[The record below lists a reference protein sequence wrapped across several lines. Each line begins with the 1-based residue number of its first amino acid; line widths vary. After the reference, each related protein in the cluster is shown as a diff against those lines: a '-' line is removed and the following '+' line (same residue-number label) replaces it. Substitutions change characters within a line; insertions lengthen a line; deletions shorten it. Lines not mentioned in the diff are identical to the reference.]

1 MSSLLEQAIID
12 AAALKEAA
20 IKNAEAAILNK
31 YSADIKEVVENLF
44 EQEDEEPTEAPEQ
57 NDESDAL
64 EDSIPNAFDD
74 EIADD
79 DSEIVLNMEDL
90 KDMANALSSAEE
102 DLVGD
107 PAPHESLMD
116 TLPSE
121 PPSLGSEME
130 VPTADIQATLEE
142 EIEISDVEEL
152 LEELV
157 VDIEPQKSG
166 WAGTPEDIM
175 KYKEELRLAQLS
187 ATAAE
192 EQNKELVAAR
202 DRLSEQNSKMKNIIS
217 VLKEQVEKASL
228 SNARLLYTNEVLTD
242 NSLNERQRNTVVEA
256 LSNADSI
263 NEAKVIFETLK
274 NAVGSVKGKA
284 QPKSLRETIERP
296 TNTLPRR
303 EARTDIP
310 QFSSRMQIL
319 AGIKENK

>member
-44 EQEDEEPTEAPEQ
+44 EQEGEESPEAPP
-57 NDESDAL
+57 ESEESESL
-64 EDSIPNAFDD
+64 EDTIPNAFDD
-74 EIADD
+74 EITDEE
-79 DSEIVLNMEDL
+79 SEIVLNMEDL
-90 KDMANALSSAEE
+90 KSMANALSSAEE
-102 DLVGD
+102 DLVGE
-107 PAPHESLMD
+107 PSSHESLMD

-121 PPSLGSEME
+121 PPSLGSETE
-130 VPTADIQATLEE
+130 IPTAEIQATLEE
-142 EIEISDVEEL
+142 EVEISDVEEL

-157 VDIEPQKSG
+157 VDIDPQKSG
-166 WAGTPEDIM
+166 WAGTPDSIM
-175 KYKEELRLAQLS
+175 NYKEELKLAQLS

-192 EQNKELVAAR
+192 ESNKELVAAR
-202 DRLSEQNSKMKNIIS
+202 DRLSEQNKKMKNIIS
-217 VLKEQVEKASL
+217 VLKEKVDKISL
-228 SNARLLYTNEVLTD
+228 SNARLLYTNEVLLD
-242 NSLNERQRNTVVEA
+242 NSLNERQKNNIVEA
-256 LSNADSI
+256 LSNSDSI
-263 NEAKVIFETLK
+263 DEAKVIFETLK

-303 EARTDIP
+303 EARTPIQP
-310 QFSSRMQIL
+310 FSSRMQIL

>member
-44 EQEDEEPTEAPEQ
+44 EQEDEESPEEPLES
-57 NDESDAL
+57 DESESL
-64 EDSIPNAFDD
+64 EDTIPNAFDD
-74 EIADD
+74 EITDEE
-79 DSEIVLNMEDL
+79 SEIVLNMEDL
-90 KDMANALSSAEE
+90 KNMADALSSAEQ
-102 DLVGD
+102 DLVGE
-107 PAPHESLMD
+107 PSSHESLMD

-121 PPSLGSEME
+121 PPSLGSEAE
-130 VPTADIQATLEE
+130 IPTAEIQATLEE
-142 EIEISDVEEL
+142 EVEISDVEEL

-157 VDIEPQKSG
+157 VDIDPQKSG
-166 WAGTPEDIM
+166 WAGTPDSIM
-175 KYKEELRLAQLS
+175 NYKEELRLAQLS

-192 EQNKELVAAR
+192 ESNKELVAAR
-202 DRLSEQNSKMKNIIS
+202 DRLSEQNKKMKNIIS
-217 VLKEQVEKASL
+217 VLKEKVEKVSL
-228 SNARLLYTNEVLTD
+228 SNARLLYTNEVLLD
-242 NSLNERQRNTVVEA
+242 NSLNERQKNNIVEA
-256 LSNADSI
+256 LSNSDSI
-263 NEAKVIFETLK
+263 DEAKVIFETLK

-303 EARTDIP
+303 EARTTTQP
-310 QFSSRMQIL
+310 FSSRMQIL